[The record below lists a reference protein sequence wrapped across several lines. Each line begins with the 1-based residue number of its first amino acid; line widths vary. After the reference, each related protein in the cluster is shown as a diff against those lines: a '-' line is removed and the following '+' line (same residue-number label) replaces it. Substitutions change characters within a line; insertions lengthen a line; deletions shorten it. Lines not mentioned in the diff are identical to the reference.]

1 MAQAQSRTVRH
12 AQHNGIRAVER
23 ALAILRAFTAAAPEL
38 SVSEL
43 ARAVGLHKSTVHRL
57 LATLERTGFVAQ
69 DAASRRYRLGLPL
82 FELGSLVVN
91 TMELRRLA
99 RPHLEEIHRACGET
113 VHLGMLDEGEV
124 VYIDKI
130 ESTRRVR
137 MYSQV
142 GRRAPAHCTAL
153 GKVLLA
159 YLPDAALT
167 ELIDRRGLRRYTSST
182 ITSPK
187 ELRDHCA
194 LIRRQGY
201 ALDAGEHEELIQCAA
216 APIADH
222 TGRAVAAVSV
232 TSVSAAMDRHRIA
245 EYAGFV
251 MDAARRISE
260 ALGYQLQTRA
270 LAADRPAP

>member
-1 MAQAQSRTVRH
+1 VTHRRS
-12 AQHNGIRAVER
+12 IRAVER
-23 ALAILRAFTAAAPEL
+23 ALAILRAFSPAAPEL

-43 ARAVGLHKSTVHRL
+43 ARAVGLQKSTVHRL
-57 LATLERTGFVAQ
+57 LTTLEHTGFVAQ

-113 VHLGMLDEGEV
+113 VHLGILDEGEV
-124 VYIDKI
+124 VYLDKI

-137 MYSQV
+137 MYSQI

-159 YLPDAALT
+159 QLPDVALS
-167 ELIDRRGLRRYTSST
+167 EVMERRGLRRYTSKT

-194 LIRRQGY
+194 LIRQQGY
-201 ALDAGEHEELIQCAA
+201 GLDIGEHEELIQCAA
-216 APIADH
+216 APIYDH
-222 TGRAVAAVSV
+222 TGKGVAAVSV
-232 TSVSAAMDRHRIA
+232 TSVAVAMDQHRIA
-245 EYAGFV
+245 EYVALV
-251 MDAARRISE
+251 QQAARRISE
-260 ALGYQLQTRA
+260 ALGY
-270 LAADRPAP
+270 RPAPGRPGTASQ